1 MVRTWSNVRRAH
13 QRTGIEAEGRWL
25 FFVDDDGA
33 VLRYRV
39 GAEGDGKGGRVHIG
53 SDPRND
59 IFFEHPQVP
68 ARALVVVERDGVDV
82 VKVYDGARV
91 ALNGV
96 VVTGMHRLYS
106 GDRVRVGD
114 HTFLYA
120 RDDTTPDLALGLTV
134 VFGGEVIKAVLL
146 RQTRILIGRSG
157 DLVLDDPSVDE
168 EHAMI
173 ECYADEGIFVRHLGG
188 ALGTSVD
195 GEPISGRAAI
205 DDGSLL
211 QIGRVT
217 VLVHKLATD
226 GLGLLAPPKKKPERI
241 DARFAEPS
249 PDMIASDSG
258 EIPVTVIGSLA
269 DLSPQPVSLDELEDP
284 DAAGFDD
291 DATGRYAP
299 TDRSRPAHWSSGNTP
314 HPVAPAARRAPAAP
328 PAHERADAVDGPSV
342 RLRSDLVADPTR
354 PRRIVDGPSRP
365 SAPAPAEL
373 PHMVTVVKPG
383 LHEAETATLDTR
395 GVPEMIEAHYRAK
408 GQKVPQWAQTGA
420 QAQAAA
426 QRPAS
431 AAYAAPQRPSSAAQ
445 GQVNPPRQPQTDPY
459 ADPDAPTQQPFRPP
473 RGQAP
478 MRQTGGNERYRP
490 SQGVAA
496 APQPAASG
504 PQLTVAMSPVPDAPR
519 LGPQDSVD
527 PQAEQRRMVAEARA
541 RQSGAVP
548 PAPVQGY
555 SHHDPQ
561 RLSEAERGPAPEP
574 RPLGPADDA
583 RRHLRQR
590 QVDNSPRYRP
600 GDDDPKR

>member
-1 MVRTWSNVRRAH
+1 MRRAH
-13 QRTGIEAEGRWL
+13 HRTGIEAEGRWL

-106 GDRVRVGD
+106 GDRLRVGD
-114 HTFLYA
+114 HSFLYA

-173 ECYADEGIFVRHLGG
+173 ECYAEEGIFVRHLGG

-205 DDGSLL
+205 DDGSLV

-217 VLVHKLATD
+217 VLVHKLAAD
-226 GLGLLAPPKKKPERI
+226 GLGLLTPPKKKPERI

-249 PDMIASDSG
+249 PEMVASDSG

-284 DAAGFDD
+284 DADGFDD

-299 TDRSRPAHWSSGNTP
+299 TDRSRPAHWSTGHTP
-314 HPVAPAARRAPAAP
+314 APAAQPAAAARRAPAAP
-328 PAHERADAVDGPSV
+328 PAHERAALDDGPSV
-342 RLRSDLVADPTR
+342 RIRSDIVAEPQR
-354 PRRIVDGPSRP
+354 PRRIVDGPARP

-420 QAQAAA
+420 QRQ
-426 QRPAS
+426 
-431 AAYAAPQRPSSAAQ
+431 
-445 GQVNPPRQPQTDPY
+445 PPRQPQTDPY
-459 ADPDAPTQQPFRPP
+459 ADPDAPTQQPFRSP

-478 MRQTGGNERYRP
+478 MRQTGDNERYRP

-496 APQPAASG
+496 APQPAAPG

-519 LGPQDSVD
+519 LGPQDAVD

-561 RLSEAERGPAPEP
+561 RLFEAERGPAPEP